1 MERLRAAGAIPLGR
15 TNLPDFGLRVHT
27 DSSLHG
33 LTRNPWNPQRTP
45 GGSSGGEAA
54 ALATG
59 MSPLGLGNDLGGS
72 LRNPAHCC
80 GIASI
85 KPSAGAVPAATVIPP
100 QEMNISF
107 QLMAVEGVM
116 ARRVADV
123 RAGFTAIAGQH
134 PRDPLSVPAVFTDLE
149 PGERPAVAVLPKPP
163 GGSTHPEV
171 AAAVRRAADALADDG
186 YKVTEAEPPGYE
198 QAIELWGTIL
208 SVDLRVMKPVLDQ
221 LMGAGGREFLRY
233 ALGHLPA
240 LDLEG
245 WATAHTARHGLA
257 RHWNLWYQQYP
268 VLLCPVW
275 TQPAFPLDFDIASL
289 DGAIATLELMRPV
302 LPANLLG
309 TPAAVVPAG
318 MADGL
323 PVGVQVMG
331 ARYTDLRCLAVA
343 EAIEQRLGPDHPDRP
358 RDRLTYAAGD
368 GEHHQEPPAGTDPEG
383 HGRTGLRPRPGPGGG
398 RGLGERAGPRL
409 VQCGLPAAPAGRH
422 ARRAQDRAAGRGRG
436 ADLRARGDGDRAG
449 GAAADPGAH
458 RRAGAGGSLRR
469 PQPRAVRRGLLLH
482 GLRRRGQPR
491 DHRAGA
497 ARGGAGRVPRG
508 ARGGQPRAQLDPR
521 PGLRP
526 AGRAGRPELAGHL
539 HRHGAGRAP

>member
-1 MERLRAAGAIPLGR
+1 MAYGGLVLDQEGYSVSELWRKGAVELAAMIRDREVSSREVVQAHLDRIEAVNPALNAIVRLLPDEALAAADAADRAVADGAALGPLHGVPCTVKENIDLAGTPTTQAIPALAEAIASDDAPQVERLRAAGAIPLGR

-33 LTRNPWNPQRTP
+33 LTRNPWNPQRTA

-107 QLMAVEGVM
+107 QLMAVEGVL

-134 PRDPLSVPAVFTDLE
+134 PRDPLSVPAVFTDLA
-149 PGERPAVAVLPKPP
+149 PGEKPAVAVLPKPP
-163 GGSTHPEV
+163 GGSTHPEI

-240 LDLEG
+240 VDLEA

-343 EAIEQRLGPDHPDRP
+343 EAIEQRLGPITPIDPV
-358 RDRLTYAAGD
+358 AG
-368 GEHHQEPPAGTDPEG
+368 
-383 HGRTGLRPRPGPGGG
+383 
-398 RGLGERAGPRL
+398 
-409 VQCGLPAAPAGRH
+409 
-422 ARRAQDRAAGRGRG
+422 
-436 ADLRARGDGDRAG
+436 
-449 GAAADPGAH
+449 
-458 RRAGAGGSLRR
+458 
-469 PQPRAVRRGLLLH
+469 
-482 GLRRRGQPR
+482 
-491 DHRAGA
+491 
-497 ARGGAGRVPRG
+497 
-508 ARGGQPRAQLDPR
+508 
-521 PGLRP
+521 
-526 AGRAGRPELAGHL
+526 
-539 HRHGAGRAP
+539 